1 VKYPHIDQ
9 HDSSDCAAACV
20 ASVCA
25 FYGKEITIIKLR
37 ELLGTDISGTTVKG
51 ITEAMDKLG
60 FEARSVRIDPGAFK
74 KGFTLPAV
82 ARTVRKDGTAHFVVI
97 YSIGT
102 DKVRYMDPATDRIQ
116 KKTIPEFYED
126 FDGVLVL
133 MVPNENFI
141 RSKDGAKSVFSK
153 FMGLLKPHWKMFA
166 VAIAAS
172 VVLTIFGIILSMF
185 NKTLI
190 DEIIPYNLDN
200 QLTMFAIALV
210 VVTITQ
216 TVLSAFRQQIIIY
229 LSQRINIP
237 LMLGYF
243 QHIFRLP
250 MNFFASRKTGD
261 ILTRFQ
267 DAGVVQSILTS
278 VALTVVIDVAMVVIV
293 GAILY
298 SMNVSLFMIILLMTI
313 LSAILIF
320 IFKGPYKR
328 LNKRSMEQGARLNS
342 QIIENLNGIET
353 VKINSSEELT
363 MEKIETE
370 FIKSMRIGFRG
381 GVLSNIQGSVSSV
394 VGGLGSLG
402 MLVFGG
408 FMVMSGDTTLGT
420 LVAFSSLAGFFID
433 PINRLVSLQ
442 LSIQEAN
449 ISLTRL
455 SEIYDVDEE
464 EDLETGKDMT
474 ILDGGINDVIVNNI
488 SFRYGSRPLTL
499 KNVSIAI
506 PKGKKV
512 AIVGRSGCGKTT
524 LFKLLLKFYLPEE
537 GDIKIN
543 GTEIKDINAF
553 LLRERMGCVPQN
565 AQLFSGSIN
574 DNILIGKPDASPGDI
589 KTACKLSGCDE
600 FLRKLPMGLGTF
612 LDENGGGLSGGEKQR
627 VSLARVLIKS
637 PEFIM
642 LDEATSNMDF
652 ITEQT
657 IYDTLFNKMKGTT
670 MMIIA
675 HRLSTIRRC
684 DRIYVMDDGSIVESG
699 THDELMAKDSMY
711 AEMWRGQTGEPN
723 PHRKSDGDEKTEDK
737 KGDTERT
744 SDDEDETENK
754 DVIHYG

>member
-1 VKYPHIDQ
+1 VRYPHVDQ

-37 ELLGTDISGTTVKG
+37 ELLGTDIAGTTVKG
-51 ITEAMDKLG
+51 ITEAMGKLG
-60 FEARSVRIDPGAFK
+60 FESRAVRIDPDSFT
-74 KGFTLPAV
+74 KGFSLPAI
-82 ARTVRKDGTAHFVVI
+82 ARMVKKDGTAHFVVI
-97 YSIGT
+97 YSIGL
-102 DKVRYMDPATDRIQ
+102 DMVRYMDPATDRIQ
-116 KKTIPEFYED
+116 RKLVKEFYED

-172 VVLTIFGIILSMF
+172 VVLTIFGIILSLF

-200 QLTMFAIALV
+200 QLTLFAIALV

-216 TVLSAFRQQIIIY
+216 VVLSAFRQHIIIY

-250 MNFFASRKTGD
+250 MNFFSSRKTGD

-293 GAILY
+293 GGILY

-342 QIIENLNGIET
+342 QIIESLNGIET
-353 VKINSSEELT
+353 VKINSSEELS
-363 MEKIETE
+363 MDKIETE
-370 FIKSMRIGFRG
+370 FIRSMRLGFRG
-381 GVLSNIQGSVSSV
+381 GVLSNIQGSLSS
-394 VGGLGSLG
+394 GLGGIGSLA

-408 FMVMSGDTTLGT
+408 FMVMAGETTLGT

-464 EDLETGKDMT
+464 EDIESGKDMT
-474 ILDGGINDVIVNNI
+474 VLDGGVNDIIVNNV

-499 KNVSIAI
+499 KNVSITI

-524 LFKLLLKFYLPEE
+524 LSKLLLKFYLPEE

-543 GTEIKDINAF
+543 GIEIRDINAF
-553 LLRERMGCVPQN
+553 LLRERIGCVPQN

-574 DNILIGKPDASPGDI
+574 DNILIGKPDASPGEI
-589 KTACKLSGCDE
+589 KTACRLSGCDE
-600 FLRKLPMGLGTF
+600 FLRKLPMGLSTF
-612 LDENGGGLSGGEKQR
+612 LDENGGGLSGGERQR
-627 VSLARVLIKS
+627 ISLARVLIKN
-637 PEFIM
+637 PEFVM

-652 ITEQT
+652 ITEQV

-684 DRIYVMDDGSIVESG
+684 DHIYVMDDGAIIESG
-699 THDELMAKDSMY
+699 THEELVTKGGMY
-711 AEMWRGQTGEPN
+711 SDMWYSQLGEPN
-723 PHRKSDGDEKTEDK
+723 PHKRDRKAEDK
-737 KGDTERT
+737 KGDAGNAEE
-744 SDDEDETENK
+744 DDGETDNEDK
-754 DVIHYG
+754 DVIRYG